1 MKNRT
6 PFFLLKVYEN
16 RPVLLNRTGLFR
28 FLSFPPPPFD
38 PDLVAAVHSVFFNSM
53 FYYVIS
59 SHVTSKLGR
68 WILDPTSQDDF
79 GWIHVF

>member
-1 MKNRT
+1 MKK
-6 PFFLLKVYEN
+6 PDSHVLLKVYEN
-16 RPVLLNRTGLFR
+16 RPVLLNRTGSHG

-38 PDLVAAVHSVFFNSM
+38 PDLVAAVHSVFYSM
-53 FYYVIS
+53 FYYVVS

>member
-1 MKNRT
+1 
-6 PFFLLKVYEN
+6 
-16 RPVLLNRTGLFR
+16 
-28 FLSFPPPPFD
+28 
-38 PDLVAAVHSVFFNSM
+38 M

-59 SHVTSKLGR
+59 IHVTSKLGR